1 MMQVLITKP
10 PILETISKDNYI
22 YCIIFL
28 VQLVSTSV
36 RYQGMSAEAEYSM
49 FNQILKTL
57 KPRDLIYENRSSCKR
72 KKFHKENPL

>member
-1 MMQVLITKP
+1 MLK
-10 PILETISKDNYI
+10 LE
-22 YCIIFL
+22 L
-28 VQLVSTSV
+28 TSV

-72 KKFHKENPL
+72 KKFHKENLCDAGTYYKTTYFRNHF